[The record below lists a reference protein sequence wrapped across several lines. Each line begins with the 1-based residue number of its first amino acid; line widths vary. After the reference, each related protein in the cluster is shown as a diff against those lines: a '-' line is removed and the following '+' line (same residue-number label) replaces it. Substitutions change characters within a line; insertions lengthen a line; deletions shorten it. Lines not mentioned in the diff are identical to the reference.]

1 MRKIIDEMIGDNL
14 EGEVAPFAFNL
25 PSGGEEIRGA
35 PIVYVPNLIQKIV
48 QTLDEHDR

>member
-1 MRKIIDEMIGDNL
+1 MTTLKGKWHY
-14 EGEVAPFAFNL
+14 L

-35 PIVYVPNLIQKIV
+35 PIVYVPNLIQKII